1 MADFYSVLGV
11 GRGAP
16 AKEIKD
22 AYRRL
27 ARKFHPDV
35 NPGDKSAESRF
46 KQVNEAYHVLSNPK
60 TKKDYDQFGDNWKHA
75 EQLRQAGARAGV
87 RGGPDAQAGWSDMS
101 GGVPYEVF
109 QDLLGGLGFGGRQRG
124 RGFDPSFAGEAAD
137 SSHPAQSVA
146 VDVTLEEAY
155 RGATRLI
162 SLDREEPCEACGGSG
177 RRGRGVCSS
186 CSGRGAHMRATRLE
200 VKIPAGIEDGGKVW
214 IRPSGG
220 TEIVFAVSVRP
231 DSRFRRQG
239 ADLYTDVEV
248 PFTDAILGGEAVV
261 GTMTGR
267 VALKIPAGTPAGKTF
282 RIAGKGMPR
291 LGGGEPGS
299 LFARVAV
306 TVPDEMSEEEKRLI
320 GRLRELQDGA
330 RVG

>member
-27 ARKFHPDV
+27 ARKYHPDV
-35 NPGDKSAESRF
+35 NPGDKGAEARF

-60 TKKDYDQFGDNWKHA
+60 TRKDYDQFGENWKHA
-75 EQLRQAGARAGV
+75 EHLRQAGASAGF
-87 RGGPDAQAGWSDMS
+87 RGSPGTATGWSDMP
-101 GGVPYEVF
+101 GGMPYEVF
-109 QDLLGGLGFGGRQRG
+109 QDLLGGFGLGGRPRG
-124 RGFDPSFAGEAAD
+124 RGFDSVFAGDATGA
-137 SSHPAQSVA
+137 HPPQTVA
-146 VDVTLEEAY
+146 VEITLDEAY
-155 RGATRLI
+155 RGTTRLV
-162 SLDREEPCEACGGSG
+162 SLDREEPCAPCGGSG

-186 CSGRGAHMRATRLE
+186 CSGRGAHVRATRLE
-200 VKIPAGIEDGGKVW
+200 VKIPAGIEDGGKVR

-220 TEIVFAVSVRP
+220 AEIVFSVAVRP
-231 DSRFRRQG
+231 HARFRRDG
-239 ADLYTDVEV
+239 ADLYAEVEV

-261 GTMTGR
+261 PTMTGR
-267 VALKIPAGTPAGKTF
+267 VALKIPAGTAAGKTF

-291 LGGGEPGS
+291 VGGGEPGS
-299 LFARVAV
+299 LFAKVAV
-306 TVPDEMSEEEKRLI
+306 TVPEDASEEEKRLI
-320 GRLRELQDGA
+320 RRLRELRDGA